1 MAPYLLH
8 VYYGQ
13 GTCLVQLSQTGSLPD
28 VTLSPMTKVGQGSGN
43 CNSRSKE
50 RKAIGST
57 RQDRACG
64 RSGVLFQI
72 RLADVELECAR
83 GTV

>member
-1 MAPYLLH
+1 MALYLLH

-13 GTCLVQLSQTGSLPD
+13 ETCLVQLSQTGPLPE

-50 RKAIGST
+50 RRAVGRT

-64 RSGVLFQI
+64 RSCVLFQI
-72 RLADVELECAR
+72 TLADVELECAR